1 MRLVLRALALTF
13 IIAIPAAAQQSAVP
27 IQTTPLD
34 PANLDR
40 SVSACTDFYQFAN
53 GGWVKRN
60 PVPAAYSRWG
70 SFDQLAE
77 NNQSN
82 LLTILRSAAASGNS
96 QASEDL
102 RKLGVYYS
110 SCMDSVG
117 AERAGVQPITPEL
130 ARISAIRNRR
140 QLEAEVARLHS
151 QGVPVL
157 FGFGAGQDA
166 KNSTSVIAGV
176 NQGGLSLPDRDY
188 YLNTD
193 KRYADIRAN
202 YTDHLSRTFQL
213 LGENPADAA
222 ADAQKV
228 VAIETGLAKPAM
240 TRVQMRDPNANYH
253 RMTAAELAQ
262 LTPGFDWPT
271 FFTGEGRS
279 DIPTINVQNPVFM
292 RSVDSMLTS
301 APLDAWKAYL
311 RWKVADAAAPSL
323 SSAFV
328 NED

>member
-1 MRLVLRALALTF
+1 MRLVFRTLALTLAF
-13 IIAIPAAAQQSAVP
+13 AIPAAAQTSAVP

-60 PVPAAYSRWG
+60 PIPPAFSRWG
-70 SFDQLAE
+70 SFDQLSE
-77 NNQSN
+77 TNNSN

-117 AERAGVQPITPEL
+117 AERAGTQPITPAL
-130 ARISAIRNRR
+130 ARIAAIRNRG

-166 KNSTSVIAGV
+166 KNSTSVIAGI

-193 KRYADIRAN
+193 KRYVDIRAN
-202 YTDHLSRTFQL
+202 YTDHVSR
-213 LGENPADAA
+213 
-222 ADAQKV
+222 V
-228 VAIETGLAKPAM
+228 S
-240 TRVQMRDPNANYH
+240 RVQSRWLRPFARPPPRRLHSRRGAGTSGKRGRCSWRGCRRTASRCSDSSRDPGA
-253 RMTAAELAQ
+253 RVR
-262 LTPGFDWPT
+262 PGLC
-271 FFTGEGRS
+271 R
-279 DIPTINVQNPVFM
+279 
-292 RSVDSMLTS
+292 R
-301 APLDAWKAYL
+301 
-311 RWKVADAAAPSL
+311 
-323 SSAFV
+323 
-328 NED
+328 